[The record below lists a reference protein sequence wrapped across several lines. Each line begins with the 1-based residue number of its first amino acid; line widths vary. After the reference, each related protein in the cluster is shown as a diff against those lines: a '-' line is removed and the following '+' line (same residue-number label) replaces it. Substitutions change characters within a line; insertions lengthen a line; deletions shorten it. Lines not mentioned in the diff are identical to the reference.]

1 MLFFRSEDLID
12 DWCRDNGMPRRPTV
26 TMTQLW
32 GLAMA
37 WYSNRLDPDARR
49 PQPDEMRQIFARLGL
64 TGEFWD
70 PQADRFGQ
78 G

>member
-1 MLFFRSEDLID
+1 MLFFRSEERILE
-12 DWCRDNGMPRRPTV
+12 WCRARRQPKRPTV

-49 PQPDEMRQIFARLGL
+49 PQPDEMRSIFAGLGL
-64 TGEFWD
+64 TGDFWD
-70 PQADRFGQ
+70 PQSDTFA
-78 G
+78 